1 MIDFAKRLKYKPLPY
16 TETILNDKGLASEG
30 CTPSFSKGII
40 TFSGYWGYYLED
52 LQHVL
57 DRRGHEP
64 PEAKFYLDLGRGYYL
79 PLHRIRYW
87 VEHFNKTN

>member
-1 MIDFAKRLKYKPLPY
+1 MIDFAKRLKHKPLAY

-52 LQHVL
+52 LQCVL
-57 DRRGHEP
+57 NKHSGN
-64 PEAKFYLDLGRGYYL
+64 PEKKFYLDLGRGYYL
-79 PLHRIRYW
+79 TIARIKHW
-87 VEHFNKTN
+87 VEHFNKIN